1 MSQNNSRNSSPSK
14 VANLVYRES
23 NKFKSEENKLN
34 IDLNNLKIEK
44 NRISEINKNK
54 IDKGDLIDL
63 DLEGIIDSKDKLN
76 LEEQKTQSSPNVQ
89 HTSLSFDRKPKNKM
103 SNEIILKLE
112 EAIKLIQKATGEDD
126 IYRFVQACDI
136 AIESI
141 EKKNVQIL
149 IKYITTRLSGR
160 ALESIKYKDNSK

>member
-23 NKFKSEENKLN
+23 NKSKSEENKLN

-54 IDKGDLIDL
+54 IDKGYLIDL

-89 HTSLSFDRKPKNKM
+89 HTSLSFDRKPKNK
-103 SNEIILKLE
+103 I
-112 EAIKLIQKATGEDD
+112 
-126 IYRFVQACDI
+126 
-136 AIESI
+136 
-141 EKKNVQIL
+141 
-149 IKYITTRLSGR
+149 
-160 ALESIKYKDNSK
+160 